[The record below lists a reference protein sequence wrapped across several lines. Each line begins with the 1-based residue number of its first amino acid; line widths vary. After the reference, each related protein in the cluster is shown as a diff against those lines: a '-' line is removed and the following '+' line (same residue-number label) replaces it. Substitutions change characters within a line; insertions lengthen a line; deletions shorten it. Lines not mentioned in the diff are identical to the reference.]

1 MPENFVA
8 QELRAEYK
16 KAAVLSD
23 MIYPKVQVDGRKIT
37 VALEDSKGS
46 AYAVIEFLEEEV

>member
-1 MPENFVA
+1 
-8 QELRAEYK
+8 
-16 KAAVLSD
+16 